1 MLLIVRPRLNLGTL
15 LTECSGAQLRSVFSS
30 LFVCGSF
37 LYVYATNSNKKSNRF

>member
-37 LYVYATNSNKKSNRF
+37 YVYATNSNKKSNRF